1 MIFTP
6 AERRDSSRRKV
17 RGELSEYLNPPSGV
31 TNSSHGEMPL
41 AWNQDLSGTAL
52 SIASCDESPLRVMAG
67 PGTGKTF
74 AMKRRLM
81 RLLEE
86 GLAEPGRI
94 LAVTFTRNAAADLV
108 KELGDLGVSGCE
120 QIWAG
125 TLHSYCFSL
134 LNGAEVF
141 EFIGRTPRPLVT
153 FKTYGVLR
161 FEAAPLLEDLDNHEI
176 FGDKRKRTKRI
187 LAFEAAWA
195 RLQSDEAGW
204 TQNPT
209 DAQFEAKLIEW
220 MKFHETMLV
229 GELVPQALTYLRDN
243 PACPELGAFDY
254 VVVDEYQDLNKA
266 EQVLIDLL
274 AGSARTMVVGDKDQ
288 SIYSF
293 RHAHPEGI
301 VEYPLTHPHTHDEP
315 LQECRR
321 CPKVVVAIAD
331 SLIRHNYPLGS
342 NPRLLPTDKEGLVR
356 IVQWNSMGEE
366 AEGISRLVKHLI
378 DDKGYLP
385 SDIMV
390 LSSRRLLGYGI
401 RDAILKRGVA
411 VHSFYHEEMLE
422 SDGVQR
428 AFSLLT
434 LLARKEDRVALRFWL
449 GYGSPTWRASAYRK
463 IMEYCLNTGQE
474 PFAVLQSVDSGKLKL
489 KGVKELVSKYKE
501 LKEEL
506 AALEPLSGQALL
518 DYLFLEDDPESSA
531 IREAAQLAGLA
542 DKNADEIFDILR
554 SVITQPA
561 MPEEGNF
568 VRVMSLHKS
577 KGLTSK
583 VVIIAGCVQGLIP
596 FLDRDHSAA
605 EAKTNL
611 EEQRRLFYVALTRAT
626 DILVVSSF
634 ARIDRKVAHKIGAK
648 IKSNGGTKAHAW
660 TVSSEFLKELGPSA
674 PARLSGTHWQSINF
688 T

>member
-1 MIFTP
+1 
-6 AERRDSSRRKV
+6 
-17 RGELSEYLNPPSGV
+17 
-31 TNSSHGEMPL
+31 MPL

-74 AMKRRLM
+74 AMKRRIM

-86 GLAEPGRI
+86 DIAEPGRI
-94 LAVTFTRNAAADLV
+94 LAVTFTRNSATDLV
-108 KELGDLGVSGCE
+108 KEIAGLGVSGCE
-120 QIWAG
+120 HIRAG

-134 LNGAEVF
+134 LNDAEVF

-161 FEAAPLLEDLDNHEI
+161 FEAAPLLEDLDNSEI

-195 RLQSDEAGW
+195 RLQSDEPGW
-204 TQNPT
+204 TQTGT

-220 MKFHETMLV
+220 MKFHKTMLV

-243 PACPELGAFDY
+243 PACPELGAFDHI
-254 VVVDEYQDLNKA
+254 VVDEYQDLNKA

-274 AGSARTMVVGDKDQ
+274 AGSAKAMVVGDKDQ

-315 LQECRR
+315 LRECRR

-331 SLIRHNYPLGS
+331 SLIRHNYPPNS
-342 NPRLLPTDKEGLVR
+342 DSRLLVLPTNNEGFVK
-356 IVQWNSMGEE
+356 IVQWNSMQEE
-366 AEGISRLVKHLI
+366 AEGISRLVEHLV
-378 DDKGYLP
+378 DQKDYLP
-385 SDIMV
+385 SEIMV
-390 LSSRRLLGYGI
+390 LCSRRLLGYGI
-401 RDAILKRGVA
+401 RDAILKRSVA

-422 SDGVQR
+422 GDGVQR

-449 GYGSPTWRASAYRK
+449 GYGSPTWRTGAYCQL
-463 IMEYCLNTGQE
+463 MEYCVNTSQK
-474 PFAVLQSVDSGKLKL
+474 PLVVLQSIASGKLKL
-489 KGVKELVSKYKE
+489 KGVRELASKYKE

-506 AALEPLSGQALL
+506 AALEPLTGQALL
-518 DYLFLEDDPESSA
+518 DYLFPEDDPESSA
-531 IREAAQLAGLA
+531 IREAAQLAGLS
-542 DKNADEIFDILR
+542 DKNADEVFDTLV

-596 FLDRDHSAA
+596 FLDKDHSAT
-605 EAKTNL
+605 EAKANL

-634 ARIDRKVAHKIGAK
+634 ARIDRKVAYKIGAK
-648 IKSNGGTKAHAW
+648 TKGNGGTQTHAL

-674 PARLSGTHWQSINF
+674 PAPLLGTHWKSINF
-688 T
+688 A